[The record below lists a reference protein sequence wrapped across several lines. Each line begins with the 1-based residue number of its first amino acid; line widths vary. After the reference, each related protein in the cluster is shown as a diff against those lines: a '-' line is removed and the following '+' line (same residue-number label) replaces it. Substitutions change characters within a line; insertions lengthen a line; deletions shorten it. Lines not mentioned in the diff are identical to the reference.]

1 MGHNLWNT
9 YLRTN
14 IFKVYFIWDNG
25 RLTEFFEYKNSP
37 FLGEALADVF
47 QAYEE
52 LKTFHQIKKLLKI
65 QEIVKL
71 LAANF

>member
-1 MGHNLWNT
+1 
-9 YLRTN
+9 
-14 IFKVYFIWDNG
+14 
-25 RLTEFFEYKNSP
+25 
-37 FLGEALADVF
+37 LGEALADVF

-52 LKTFHQIKKLLKI
+52 LKTFHQIKKLIKI